1 MNAERRRKRE
11 RNDPDRVTIGSP
23 TERKVPTTNQSAEGE
38 GEGDEDTL
46 EEQNAVIAQLHTPSS
61 FYHQF
66 RKAMNSNNQGN

>member
-1 MNAERRRKRE
+1 MNAERRRKRD

-38 GEGDEDTL
+38 GDEDTL
-46 EEQNAVIAQLHTPSS
+46 EVQNAVIAQLHTPSS

>member
-1 MNAERRRKRE
+1 MNAERRRKRD

-23 TERKVPTTNQSAEGE
+23 TERKVSATAEGE